1 MTMALP
7 PPPPAPPPSPPP
19 PPSASCRHYDA
30 YGGDAC
36 CGGQGVAPIKLA
48 TPSAEACA
56 TACANHDGCG
66 VSVVTVG
73 QSGHAGETTCW
84 LTNLTAP
91 HMWRNNTNPDQGWAT
106 IVLSQ
111 DPATSGKPL
120 CPHPT
125 WHGPAPPPHKA
136 LHADAIIFGE
146 GGWQSGQG
154 GSFGSEFFVENVLEL
169 LDVPGEWF
177 HDSETQTLY
186 LHRNVSRDGLDDVAD
201 ADTSEYIGAELESLI
216 RIEGSQAEPVTDIDI
231 TGLVL
236 KHTAADFMAPYE
248 VPGGGDQ
255 SVHRGA
261 AFYVE
266 GAERVRIS
274 RCSFESLDGSA
285 VIFSRYN
292 RDSSVT
298 DSDFSLLGSAAVIV
312 LGEAKLIDGTAG
324 NYPNRTLISGN
335 VIRDGGVFSK
345 NYLGGAI
352 FQALGARSII
362 RGNIIYNT
370 PRSCLTF
377 NDNFGGGDLLESNIM
392 FNCNRESSDTGNVYT
407 YNRLPFLTN
416 ERDGSPSLTAADRIE
431 RYGLFIQN
439 YGSCWALDHDDGSSW
454 YQDYSNV
461 QVYAGAKQS
470 TFGTGGHS
478 KRTFGNLFV
487 YPDLSDLCGG
497 TCASGAGYENTFTN
511 NTCITQS
518 AHPYTYQDCDP
529 GRNWSRELPS
539 PLAAGNR
546 FLTSKGNASFSCG
559 RAAWTLAEAQ
569 AHGYDVGSRVDRTPS
584 LAEIVAMAEDI
595 LAKGVAVVAAA
606 GGGGGGGG
614 S

>member
-1 MTMALP
+1 
-7 PPPPAPPPSPPP
+7 
-19 PPSASCRHYDA
+19 
-30 YGGDAC
+30 
-36 CGGQGVAPIKLA
+36 
-48 TPSAEACA
+48 
-56 TACANHDGCG
+56 
-66 VSVVTVG
+66 VVTVG

-125 WHGPAPPPHKA
+125 WHGPAPLPHEA
-136 LHADAIIFGE
+136 PHADAIIFGE

-231 TGLVL
+231 TRLVL

-377 NDNFGGGDLLESNIM
+377 NDNFGGGDLLESNI
-392 FNCNRESSDTGNVYT
+392 
-407 YNRLPFLTN
+407 
-416 ERDGSPSLTAADRIE
+416 I
-431 RYGLFIQN
+431 
-439 YGSCWALDHDDGSSW
+439 
-454 YQDYSNV
+454 NV
-461 QVYAGAKQS
+461 QLQ
-470 TFGTGGHS
+470 
-478 KRTFGNLFV
+478 
-487 YPDLSDLCGG
+487 
-497 TCASGAGYENTFTN
+497 
-511 NTCITQS
+511 
-518 AHPYTYQDCDP
+518 
-529 GRNWSRELPS
+529 
-539 PLAAGNR
+539 
-546 FLTSKGNASFSCG
+546 
-559 RAAWTLAEAQ
+559 
-569 AHGYDVGSRVDRTPS
+569 SRVF
-584 LAEIVAMAEDI
+584 
-595 LAKGVAVVAAA
+595 
-606 GGGGGGGG
+606 
-614 S
+614 